1 MVTEPG
7 PLPTRRSSGLLM
19 HITSLPGR
27 LGIGDLG
34 PQARF
39 FAERLAGPASGTGR
53 SSGGTDRV
61 RQLALLLSVQL
72 RRQPAADSFDLLLDS
87 GLIDPDDRDEVAI
100 TRDDRVD
107 YGRSTPRSWA
117 FLRRQQDP
125 FCGRRIRLG

>member
-1 MVTEPG
+1 
-7 PLPTRRSSGLLM
+7 M

-53 SSGGTDRV
+53 SSRWDRPGSAT
-61 RQLALLLSVQL
+61 RLTPLCPAC
-72 RRQPAADSFDLLLDS
+72 RQPAADSFDLLLDS

-125 FCGRRIRLG
+125 VCGRRIRLG